1 MNKKIEDAAKE
12 YIEKFHALPMGV
24 TWETVLQNECKEAFK
39 AGAEW
44 AFNECI
50 KIIDKTVKTP
60 EEMGTK
66 KLIIGA
72 LLVKDEIKYLYL
84 SSEGEK

>member
-1 MNKKIEDAAKE
+1 MNKNIEAAAVEYALDKISVKCPACGMDSLWNN
-12 YIEKFHALPMGV
+12 HS
-24 TWETVLQNECKEAFK
+24 NDFK
-39 AGAEW
+39 SGAEW